1 MTKKAQKGAESNLT
15 TDAAKEVAKRK
26 RPDRSEAMSVHADPG
41 DNAKYLAHSMK
52 MWDWQRPDMGDAAAV
67 QKRIA
72 DYFNLCTDDDMKPTV
87 SGMAL
92 AFGVNRKTL
101 WAWVNGIQGEY
112 LSTESRNTIKKA
124 YSILEC
130 QMENYMQNGKINP
143 VSGIFLMK
151 NNMGYE
157 DKTEMVIT
165 PQSPIGD
172 TTGQKELAADYVI
185 DVTDEQT
192 SEQ

>member
-1 MTKKAQKGAESNLT
+1 MPKNKAQKGAESNQIEE
-15 TDAAKEVAKRK
+15 AAKQVVKRK
-26 RPDRSEAMSVHADPG
+26 APPRPQQQVQTDPG
-41 DNAKYLAHSMK
+41 DNSKYLSHSLK
-52 MWDWQRPDMGDAAAV
+52 MWNWQKPDMGDANAV
-67 QKRIA
+67 QQRIN
-72 DYFNLCTDDDMKPTV
+72 DYFSLCNEDDMKPTV

-92 AFGVNRKTL
+92 AFSVNRKTL
-101 WAWVNGIQGEY
+101 WKWVNGIECEFV
-112 LSTESRNTIKKA
+112 SKESRDTLKKA

-165 PQSPIGD
+165 PQSPIGE

-185 DVTDEQT
+185 DVTDEQADN
-192 SEQ
+192 